1 MTAKTTKHPDPR
13 FISKFSAMLGI
24 RTYGED
30 NLYPQLVQD
39 ITRGSSTTSS
49 CLSRYA
55 SFLEGDG
62 VENVD
67 LSKAVVNGCGDT
79 WDDVCR
85 WVANDLARFGG
96 FAVHARYNAVGE
108 IIAITPMHFED
119 LRLAERNEA
128 GKTTRIAYHPD
139 WTGKQTRAGRKLKVS
154 ADTIEWFDVFNPDAV
169 QAQMMAAG
177 SVEEYKG
184 QILYVSMAGNMEY
197 PLPIY
202 DECITPISTDEGID
216 NVLYRNARNNFMTA
230 GAIVHKRGYTG
241 SEHDKDEFGEQ
252 LDTFQGDTN
261 ACSIMDI
268 TVESDEDEPR
278 FVSFR
283 GESFD
288 KEFVETS
295 KRVVESI
302 YTAFKQEPWLC
313 IRFGKVGFGGDV
325 IKDAY
330 NVYNLET
337 DTERRVIGR
346 ALTRVFNAWEQR
358 SNWGDT
364 EIYIKPKKY
373 VV

>member
-1 MTAKTTKHPDPR
+1 
-13 FISKFSAMLGI
+13 MLGI

-62 VENVD
+62 VENVE

-96 FAVHARYNAVGE
+96 FAIHARYNAVGE
-108 IIAITPMHFED
+108 IVAITPMHFED

-128 GKTTRIAYHPD
+128 GKTTKIAYHPD

-154 ADTIEWFDVFNPDAV
+154 ADTIEWFDVFNPDAA
-169 QAQMMAAG
+169 QAQMMAVG
-177 SVEEYKG
+177 SVEDYKG

-241 SEHDKDEFGEQ
+241 SAHDKDEFGEQ

-337 DTERRVIGR
+337 DTERRAIGR

-358 SNWGDT
+358 ENWGDT
-364 EIYIKPKKY
+364 EIYIKPKQY